1 MALTRIDTGEQAT
14 PLSEL
19 EKRTDAYKDMTDN
32 QLLREALAKS
42 SVNCNGLIKNQNSL
56 VKGLTDEVKS
66 LKENNEYEMRRMT
79 RLVTA
84 TVDEFREVAR
94 EERQFKTDISQ
105 TIKNEITRSVN
116 DVQVYAKKAVDE
128 SVKEVKEELKTTVKE
143 IQKQREEMQVEGGF
157 RKFMFWATPILLF
170 AQSIAMALLLLR

>member
-42 SVNCNGLIKNQNSL
+42 SVNCNELIKTQNSL
-56 VKGLTDEVKS
+56 VKGLTEEVKS
-66 LKENNEYEMRRMT
+66 LKENNEYEMRTLT

-84 TVDEFREVAR
+84 TVGELRDVAR
-94 EERQFKTDISQ
+94 EERQFKTEISQ

-116 DVQVYAKKAVDE
+116 DVQSYAKKAVDE

-170 AQSIAMALLLLR
+170 AQSIAMTLLLLR